1 MFLYVIVYVFCF
13 CLIFIFDYNFN
24 TFFIMQ
30 RFNYDFLR
38 KGGFDTRKMSD
49 GRIYF
54 YEKKQKNKSVT
65 TPAAQSIT
73 LCAVGVDWSAVST
86 QLLELVSACRYS
98 HVMFYELA
106 TIMYYSGCRVSEV
119 LRIKRSDLISNNQIL
134 LHASKNSEDRIVTIP
149 NLDLSH
155 HLLLFD
161 QGQNI
166 FQLSRFHVYRYSISI
181 GLNLLCNGLFEAK
194 PTKLFRYCYASLLY
208 SKTKNLSLVAH
219 TLGHKNVENSKYYIY
234 ELKQTI
240 TKHGFKK

>member
-1 MFLYVIVYVFCF
+1 MPK
-13 CLIFIFDYNFN
+13 FD
-24 TFFIMQ
+24 
-30 RFNYDFLR
+30 YDFLR
-38 KGGFDTRKMSD
+38 KGGFDTRKMAD
-49 GRIYF
+49 GTIYF
-54 YEKKQKNKSVT
+54 YEKKQRSKSELA
-65 TPAAQSIT
+65 PLAQSTT

-86 QLLELVSACRYS
+86 QLLGVVSACRYS

-119 LRIKRSDLISNNQIL
+119 LRIKRSDLISSNQIF

-149 NLDLSH
+149 NLNLSH
-155 HLLLFD
+155 YLLLTD
-161 QGQNI
+161 PGQI
-166 FQLSRFHVYRYSISI
+166 LFELSRFHVYRYSITI
-181 GLNLLCNGLFEAK
+181 GLNLLCNGLFESK

-234 ELKQTI
+234 ELRQSI

>member
-1 MFLYVIVYVFCF
+1 MQK
-13 CLIFIFDYNFN
+13 FD
-24 TFFIMQ
+24 
-30 RFNYDFLR
+30 YDFLR
-38 KGGFDTRKMSD
+38 RGGLNTRKLAD
-49 GRIYF
+49 GSIIVF
-54 YEKKQKNKSVT
+54 EKKQKALPVIS
-65 TPAAQSIT
+65 PSAQST
-73 LCAVGVDWSAVST
+73 TSCAVGVDWSAVST

-119 LRIKRSDLISNNQIL
+119 LRIKRSDLISSNQIF

-155 HLLLFD
+155 HLLLFNQD
-161 QGQNI
+161 QNI

-181 GLNLLCNGLFEAK
+181 GLNLLCNGVFESK

-219 TLGHKNVENSKYYIY
+219 TLGHKNIENSKYYIY